1 MGPDSRP
8 LYGLPHP
15 AGTLKKLKKTM
26 KKDLGAR
33 AIRIGTRGS
42 ALALAQAT
50 EVRERL
56 SSVCGSEISFETIII
71 KTSGDK
77 IQDRALAA
85 AGGKGLFT
93 KELEEALL
101 EGSIDLAVHSMK
113 DMPAILPEGLE
124 IACILPREDVRDAW
138 ISPVAKSLNELP
150 AGSVVGTASVRREA
164 IIRHTRP
171 DLKTVLFRGNVETR
185 LRKLAEGE
193 AHATLLACAGL
204 NRLGMADRIT
214 RIIPVEE
221 MLPAPAQGAIGIE
234 IRATDTATR
243 SLIANI
249 HDEATGIA
257 VAAERAFLSCLD
269 GSCRTPIA
277 ALATVSA
284 GKLSMKGMILTTD
297 GARVYETSREGAVA
311 DAEAL
316 GRDAAQELLERG
328 GKDVFRVA
336 S

>member
-1 MGPDSRP
+1 
-8 LYGLPHP
+8 
-15 AGTLKKLKKTM
+15 M
-26 KKDLGAR
+26 KKDSGAR

-42 ALALAQAT
+42 ALALAQAN

-56 SSVCGSEISFETIII
+56 SSACGSEISFETCII

-113 DMPAILPEGLE
+113 DMPAILPDGLE

-138 ISPVAKSLNELP
+138 ISPVAKSLKELP
-150 AGSVVGTASVRREA
+150 AGSVVGTASVRRGA
-164 IIRHTRP
+164 FILNARP

-185 LRKLAEGE
+185 LRKLADGE
-193 AHATLLACAGL
+193 AHATLLAVAGL

-214 RIIPVEE
+214 RIIPVDE
-221 MLPAPAQGAIGIE
+221 MLPAPAQGAVGIE
-234 IRATDTATR
+234 IRGSDSATR
-243 SLIANI
+243 ELVAKI
-249 HDEATGIA
+249 HDEAAGIA
-257 VAAERAFLSCLD
+257 VTAERAFLACLD

-284 GKLSMKGMILTTD
+284 GRLSMKGMILTPD
-297 GARVYETSREGAVA
+297 GARVYETSREGAA
-311 DAEAL
+311 SDAAAL
-316 GRDAAQELLERG
+316 GEDAARELLKRG
-328 GKDVFRVA
+328 GKDVFRLA

>member
-1 MGPDSRP
+1 MNKHS
-8 LYGLPHP
+8 
-15 AGTLKKLKKTM
+15 
-26 KKDLGAR
+26 GAR

-42 ALALAQAT
+42 ALALAQAN

-56 SSVCGSEISFETIII
+56 SSVCGSEISFETCII

-113 DMPAILPEGLE
+113 DMPAVLPEGLE
-124 IACILPREDVRDAW
+124 IGCILPREDVRDAW
-138 ISPVAKSLNELP
+138 ISPVAKSLKELP
-150 AGSVVGTASVRREA
+150 SGSVVGTASVRRGA
-164 IIRHTRP
+164 FIMHARP

-185 LRKLAEGE
+185 LRKLADGE
-193 AHATLLACAGL
+193 AHATLLAAAGL
-204 NRLGMADRIT
+204 NRLGLADRIT
-214 RIIPVEE
+214 RIIPVDE

-234 IRATDTATR
+234 TRASDSATR
-243 SLIANI
+243 ELIAKI

-257 VAAERAFLSCLD
+257 ITAERAFLGELD

-277 ALATVSA
+277 ALATVS
-284 GKLSMKGMILTTD
+284 GGRVSMKGMILTPD
-297 GARVYETSREGAVA
+297 GARVYETSREGSAS
-311 DAEAL
+311 DAAAI
-316 GRDAAQELLERG
+316 GRDAAQELLKRG
-328 GKDVFRVA
+328 GKDVFGIA

>member
-1 MGPDSRP
+1 
-8 LYGLPHP
+8 
-15 AGTLKKLKKTM
+15 M
-26 KKDLGAR
+26 KKDSGAR

-42 ALALAQAT
+42 ALALAQAD

-56 SSVCGSEISFETIII
+56 TSACGSEISFETCII

-113 DMPAILPEGLE
+113 DMPAILPDGLE

-138 ISPVAKSLNELP
+138 ISPVAKSLKELP
-150 AGSVVGTASVRREA
+150 AGSVVGTASVRRGA
-164 IIRHTRP
+164 FILNARP

-185 LRKLAEGE
+185 LRKLADGE
-193 AHATLLACAGL
+193 AHATLLAVAGL

-214 RIIPVEE
+214 RIIPVDE
-221 MLPAPAQGAIGIE
+221 MLPAPAQGAVGIE
-234 IRATDTATR
+234 IRGSDSATR
-243 SLIANI
+243 ELVAKI
-249 HDEATGIA
+249 HDEPAGIA
-257 VAAERAFLSCLD
+257 VTAERAFLACLD

-284 GKLSMKGMILTTD
+284 GRLSMKGMILTPD
-297 GARVYETSREGAVA
+297 GARVYETSREGAA
-311 DAEAL
+311 SDAAAL
-316 GRDAAQELLERG
+316 GEDAARELLKRG